1 MMIRYELGKGKT
13 SISLVRFK
21 DGEVAIKITRLLH
34 QYPIGSKDIDDNDLL
49 DSVYL
54 IIYNTAGLKILEK
67 VIRIA
72 KSILEG
78 EENE

>member
-1 MMIRYELGKGKT
+1 MIRYELGKGKT

-34 QYPIGSKDIDDNDLL
+34 QYPIGSKDVDDNDLL

-54 IIYNTAGLKILEK
+54 IIYNTAGLEVLEK
-67 VIRIA
+67 AIKNVR
-72 KSILEG
+72 SILED
-78 EENE
+78 E